1 MKHPYSASSIMVKF
15 LEKRDHAESF
25 LRGGMRARRLTYF
38 KEIENDPA
46 RGDPDDGLR
55 TYRTVLG
62 KPAPAS
68 NHFTRVA
75 EVSVGDHRVRR
86 IGFDYTVE
94 EDPYV
99 ICLSRFVSGGEDPAS
114 CLNQLQRKING
125 APKMGAE
132 FGPHAVVI
140 SDERAFLDMVGQAA
154 RDRGYE
160 VLSEAVTYRTEGKGL
175 NGIEPVDAFCKSA
188 RFAPHH
194 EFRIALMG
202 GEAVEE
208 TLRLEIGDLG
218 DIARIVRTKDL
229 GRLRLHP

>member
-1 MKHPYSASSIMVKF
+1 MKHLYSASFMVKF
-15 LEKRDHAESF
+15 LKKRDHAESF

-68 NHFTRVA
+68 NHFTRIA
-75 EVSVGDHRVRR
+75 EVSVGDHGVLRF
-86 IGFDYTVE
+86 GFDYTVE

-99 ICLSRFVSGGEDPAS
+99 ICLSRFVSDAEDRAS
-114 CLNQLQRKING
+114 CLNQLQGKING

-132 FGPHAVVI
+132 FGSHAVVI

-175 NGIEPVDAFCKSA
+175 NCIEPVDAFCKSA
-188 RFAPHH
+188 RFAPQH
-194 EFRIALMG
+194 EFRIVLTG
-202 GEAVEE
+202 GEALEE
-208 TLRLEIGDLG
+208 RLRLEIGDLG
-218 DIARIVRTKDL
+218 GIGRVVRTKDL

>member
-1 MKHPYSASSIMVKF
+1 MKHPYSASSLVKF
-15 LEKRDHAESF
+15 LENRDHAESF
-25 LRGGMRARRLTYF
+25 LRGGMRARRLSYF

-62 KPAPAS
+62 MPAPAS
-68 NHFTRVA
+68 NHFTLVA
-75 EVSVGDHRVRR
+75 EVSVGDHGVHR

-94 EDPYV
+94 EDLYV
-99 ICLSRFVSGGEDPAS
+99 ICLSRFVSGAENPGS

-140 SDERAFLDMVGQAA
+140 SDERAFLDLVGLAA

-160 VLSEAVTYRTEGKGL
+160 VLSDAVTYRTEGKGL
-175 NGIEPVDAFCKSA
+175 NGIESVDAYCKSA
-188 RFAPHH
+188 RFAPQH

-202 GEAVEE
+202 GEAVED
-208 TLRLEIGDLG
+208 TLRLDIGDLG
-218 DIARIVRTKDL
+218 GIGRIVRTKDL